1 MQQVSADAGN
11 ILDRITDGFIAFDRQ
26 WRVTYLNNK
35 AMQLMPSLHKRPEEI
50 LDKDFWAEFPDL
62 VGTMAY
68 EEYRRAMAEQSPVAF
83 ELYYP
88 PLRAWFEI
96 RAYPSPDGL
105 SVYFHDISKRK
116 RAEAAL
122 NERTRIAQLTA
133 DIGIA
138 LTQGI
143 GLQDM
148 LQRCANAIV
157 QHLDAAFARIWTHNE
172 KERVLE
178 LQASAGMY
186 THTDGTH
193 GRVPVGQFKIGLI
206 AEERQPHLT
215 NSVIGDPRVGDQ
227 EWAKREG
234 MVAFAGYPLIVAE
247 HLVGVVAMFARQP
260 FSEAVLQALSAGAS
274 GIAVGIERKQAEAQR
289 ERLREELISMQAAR
303 LEELSTPL
311 IPLTDR
317 IVVMPLIGAVDE
329 QRIDRMISALS
340 TGLIA
345 QGAQFAIIDITGVPT
360 IDTHVASA
368 IIKAAQVMRLLGA
381 EAVLTGVRPLVAQT
395 LVGLEIDLSSIVT
408 RSTLQSGIV
417 YASEKLRRNS
427 QLL

>member
-1 MQQVSADAGN
+1 MQQVSADAGS
-11 ILDRITDGFIAFDRQ
+11 ILDRITDGFIAFDRH

-35 AMQLMPSLHKRPEEI
+35 AMQLMPSLNKRPEEI
-50 LDKDFWAEFPDL
+50 IDKDFWAEFPDL
-62 VGTMAY
+62 VGTVAY
-68 EEYRRAMAEQSPVAF
+68 EEYHRAMAEQSPVAF
-83 ELYYP
+83 ELFYP

-96 RAYPSPDGL
+96 RAYPSADGL

-116 RAEAAL
+116 RAEEAL

-138 LTQGI
+138 LTQGVS
-143 GLQDM
+143 LRDM

-186 THTDGTH
+186 SHTDGPH

-215 NSVIGDPRVGDQ
+215 NDVIGDPRVGDQ

-234 MVAFAGYPLIVAE
+234 MVAFAGYPLIVAG

-260 FSEAVLQALSAGAS
+260 LSEAVLQALSASAS

-289 ERLREELISMQAAR
+289 ERLREELISMQAMR

-329 QRIDRMISALS
+329 QRVDRVISTLSNGMI
-340 TGLIA
+340 TR
-345 QGAQFAIIDITGVPT
+345 GAQFAIIDITGVPT

-368 IIKAAQVMRLLGA
+368 IIKAAQVVRLLGA
-381 EAVLTGVRPLVAQT
+381 EAILTGVRPLVAQT

-408 RSTLQSGIV
+408 RSTLQSGIA

-427 QLL
+427 LSL